1 LLFRLALAAGLRQV
15 NRAMYSAVTF
25 HELYQIA
32 ARAALFPAAARRR
45 RREAGA
51 AWAGLSK
58 ATRQLRSAD

>member
-1 LLFRLALAAGLRQV
+1 
-15 NRAMYSAVTF
+15 MYSAVTF